1 MTAKPPSYQV
11 VSNFSPRGNG
21 ELEAELSS
29 IRAVA
34 PKALEVEELF
44 TAAVTDALSNIL
56 DKSTAMAL
64 EIYVGKASLADPDA
78 VFASLDQILG
88 RGAQIVKGAIS
99 EEFRL
104 RVHRLYG
111 EMMQR
116 VKDPAVID
124 GRLFGEDAGTP
135 SEEDARILSSP
146 AKSQSVSRLSGEPG
160 RTSEDD
166 QDVVVKFVL
175 AAKNSLSD

>member
-11 VSNFSPRGNG
+11 VLNFSPRGNG
-21 ELEAELSS
+21 ELEAEISS

-34 PKALEVEELF
+34 PKALEADELF

-64 EIYVGKASLADPDA
+64 EIYVGKASLGDPDA

-104 RVHRLYG
+104 RVHRLHG
-111 EMMQR
+111 EIMQR

-124 GRLFGEDAGTP
+124 GRLYSEAARTP
-135 SEEDARILSSP
+135 SEEDARTLSGP
-146 AKSQSVSRLSGEPG
+146 AKGPGMPGLLEEPG
-160 RTSEDD
+160 HTLQDD
-166 QDVVVKFVL
+166 QDVVVRFVL
-175 AAKNSLSD
+175 SAKNSISD

>member
-11 VSNFSPRGNG
+11 LLNFNTRGNG
-21 ELEAELSS
+21 ELEAEMSS

-34 PKALEVEELF
+34 PKALEVDELF

-64 EIYVGKASLADPDA
+64 EIYVGKASLGDPDA

-111 EMMQR
+111 EIMQR

-124 GRLFGEDAGTP
+124 GRLYSEAARTP
-135 SEEDARILSSP
+135 SEEDARTLSGP
-146 AKSQSVSRLSGEPG
+146 AKGPGMPGLLEEPG
-160 RTSEDD
+160 HSLQDD
-166 QDVVVKFVL
+166 QDVVVRFVMS
-175 AAKNSLSD
+175 AKNSISE